1 MNVVRRVA
9 RNISFLFA
17 WQAVSRFLGLVLNI
31 VLTRRLEDAGYGRY
45 SIILVIVMIAGMFAD
60 FGTANIVVREI
71 SRHRDKANSILG
83 ALLVLRGVTTV
94 TVWLGAMSIFVFSGM
109 GRDYAVPLAIASLS
123 IIPMSMSTALEAA
136 LQGFERM
143 DLSALADAVFSLA
156 LTGAGVAV
164 VYRGGGVVGMTAVY
178 LGASTVRLGYSFL
191 AYRRLDRARGG
202 WRFTGDRFIYLVRES
217 FPVLYWQLV
226 SLAYYKI
233 DVLLLGAF
241 RTEAEVGWYAAAYKL
256 FEVPVMF
263 GWLAVQALLPL
274 MSRTYQKSK
283 DSLGLMFEKVLK
295 YIWTAGL
302 GTAVLLAVLAR
313 PVIELLLPP
322 EFEPSILALITL
334 GYAIPLMVGCV
345 LFGNLYI
352 AMNVQGQMAR
362 WSLLSLLANLS
373 LNLALIPVYG
383 LMGAAVATLLAEIFT
398 FLLFYG
404 FTAHLLRGVRLVEV
418 FVVPAAAAG
427 IVLVA
432 QMLLDGLWAPLLAT
446 GGALAYLFLL
456 WAFRVFSLDDRK
468 YFRQLRAG
476 G

>member
-1 MNVVRRVA
+1 MNVIRRVA
-9 RNISFLFA
+9 RNISYLFA

-45 SIILVIVMIAGMFAD
+45 SLILVIVMITGMVAD

-71 SRHRDKANSILG
+71 SRQREKANSILG
-83 ALLVLRGVTTV
+83 ALLALRAATTI
-94 TVWLGAMSIFVFSGM
+94 TVWLVALSIIIFSGM
-109 GRDYAVPLAIASLS
+109 ERDYALPLAIASLS

-143 DLSALADAVFSLA
+143 DLSALADAVFSLV

-164 VYRGGGVVGMTAVY
+164 VYRGGGVAGMTAVY
-178 LGASTVRLGYSFL
+178 LGASVVRLAYSFL
-191 AYRRLDRARGG
+191 AYQRLDRLRGG
-202 WRFTGDRFIYLVRES
+202 WRFTRDRFTYLVRES

-233 DVLLLGAF
+233 DVLLMGAF

-274 MSRTYQKSK
+274 MSRTWHRSRE
-283 DSLGLMFEKVLK
+283 DLGLLLEKVLK
-295 YIWTAGL
+295 YIWTVGL
-302 GTAVLLAVLAR
+302 GAAILLHVMAR
-313 PVIELLLPP
+313 PVIELLLPS
-322 EFEPSILALITL
+322 EFEPSIRALITL
-334 GYAIPLMVGCV
+334 GYALPLMVGCV

-352 AMNVQGQMAR
+352 AMNVQGRMAR

-373 LNLALIPVYG
+373 LNLVFIPLYG
-383 LMGAAVATLLAEIFT
+383 LMGAAVATLVAEVFT
-398 FLLFYG
+398 FLLFYA
-404 FTAHLLRGVRLVEV
+404 FTARMLRGVGLVEV
-418 FVVPAAAAG
+418 FVAPGAAAA

-432 QMLLDGLWAPLLAT
+432 MLLLDGIWPPLLGL
-446 GGALAYLFLL
+446 GGALAYVFLL
-456 WAFRVFSLDDRK
+456 WAFRVFSPDDRS
-468 YFRQLRAG
+468 YFRQLRVG